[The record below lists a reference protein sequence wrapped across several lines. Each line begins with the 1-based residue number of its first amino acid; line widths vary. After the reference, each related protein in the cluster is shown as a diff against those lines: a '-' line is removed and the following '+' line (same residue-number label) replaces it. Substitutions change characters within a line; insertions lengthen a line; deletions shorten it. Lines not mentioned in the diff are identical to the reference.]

1 MDVVASK
8 NILFDDLGVEV
19 EVQLCMSFTE
29 KIVIAKFSARVMYS
43 GKVMQF
49 IYKNKTLCCNT
60 SFG

>member
-1 MDVVASK
+1 MVASK

-49 IYKNKTLCCNT
+49 IYKKQNAML
-60 SFG
+60 